1 MPVGWLSP
9 FLPVL
14 WSFKMIPKVSGE
26 CHLGQISQC
35 PSLLLSQM
43 WSGRDV
49 LVSKSHSMAVE
60 NRQQCLGKLV
70 LRWGGALDPSWPSLE
85 LAGVGEVL
93 QHYFL
98 SVRGRSPWLKP
109 A

>member
-1 MPVGWLSP
+1 
-9 FLPVL
+9 
-14 WSFKMIPKVSGE
+14 
-26 CHLGQISQC
+26 
-35 PSLLLSQM
+35 
-43 WSGRDV
+43 
-49 LVSKSHSMAVE
+49 MAVE

-98 SVRGRSPWLKP
+98 SVRGEAHGSSPLSSVVSGVTF
-109 A
+109 